1 MRINLAAT
9 ELGFSEIARTEQGI
23 ETQSEMIVFEISDV
37 GLGRRFRSESA
48 RPALLLV
55 FDVSD
60 QPVHRARAV
69 IAAQPA
75 RALGVAQAERLENCE
90 MLQFGLFHFTG
101 KV

>member
-1 MRINLAAT
+1 M
-9 ELGFSEIARTEQGI
+9 
-23 ETQSEMIVFEISDV
+23 DV
-37 GLGRRFRSESA
+37 GVNRRFRSESA

-60 QPVHRARAV
+60 QSVHRARAV

-75 RALGVAQAERLENCE
+75 GALGVAQAERLENCE
-90 MLQFGLFHFTG
+90 MLQFGLLHLTR